1 MQSAPVVFIQYLA
14 AMAVVKGIK
23 SYDKG
28 YADLPVKMKWPNDI
42 CMCSNTLLLRA
53 DILTS
58 VLDALDPAHPE
69 KKQYTKICG
78 ILVNSHYSS
87 KEYISV
93 VGIGL
98 NATNASPTTSLN
110 ALVDKFASSA
120 TSKAHPVTLE
130 KLLARILTVF
140 EELYNRFLRTGFD
153 RHFEESYYEDWLH
166 MYQIV
171 TLEEEGGA
179 RARIKG
185 ITRDY
190 GLLLAEE
197 LGWEDRPTGRVWQ
210 LQSDSNSFD
219 FFRGLVRR
227 KV

>member
-1 MQSAPVVFIQYLA
+1 MLTGA
-14 AMAVVKGIK
+14 A
-23 SYDKG
+23 
-28 YADLPVKMKWPNDI
+28 
-42 CMCSNTLLLRA
+42 
-53 DILTS
+53 
-58 VLDALDPAHPE
+58 DALDPAHPE

-98 NATNASPTTSLN
+98 NGTNASPTTSLH
-110 ALVDKFASSA
+110 ALVEKFTSSS
-120 TSKAHPVTLE
+120 TSKDHPVTLE

-140 EELYNRFLRTGFD
+140 EELYIRFLRTGFD
-153 RHFEESYYEDWLH
+153 LHFEESYYEDWLH
-166 MYQIV
+166 MHQIV

>member
-1 MQSAPVVFIQYLA
+1 M
-14 AMAVVKGIK
+14 
-23 SYDKG
+23 
-28 YADLPVKMKWPNDI
+28 
-42 CMCSNTLLLRA
+42 
-53 DILTS
+53 
-58 VLDALDPAHPE
+58 
-69 KKQYTKICG
+69 
-78 ILVNSHYSS
+78 
-87 KEYISV
+87 

-110 ALVDKFASSA
+110 AVLERFAPA
-120 TSKAHPVTLE
+120 AAKAHPLTME

-140 EELYNRFLRTGFD
+140 EELYLRFRRTGFD
-153 RHFEESYYEDWLH
+153 RHFEEMYYANWLH
-166 MYQIV
+166 MDQNV
-171 TLEEEGGA
+171 TLEQEGGV

-197 LGWEDRPTGRVWQ
+197 LGSDDRRTGRVWQ

-219 FFRGLVRR
+219 FFKGLLRR

>member
-1 MQSAPVVFIQYLA
+1 MFVCTYIDDYHIS
-14 AMAVVKGIK
+14 
-23 SYDKG
+23 SDT
-28 YADLPVKMKWPNDI
+28 
-42 CMCSNTLLLRA
+42 SR
-53 DILTS
+53 LTDCFP
-58 VLDALDPAHPE
+58 DAIDPTQPE
-69 KKQYTKICG
+69 KKAYTKICG
-78 ILVNSHYSS
+78 ILVNSHFSS
-87 KEYISV
+87 QEYISV

-110 ALVDKFASSA
+110 AIVQRFSPSTKQ
-120 TSKAHPVTLE
+120 PITLE

-140 EELYNRFLRTGFD
+140 EELYTRFLRTGFD
-153 RHFEESYYEDWLH
+153 RQFEEMYYVDWLH
-166 MYQIV
+166 MHQIV

-197 LGWEDRPTGRVWQ
+197 LGWEDRPTGRIWQ

-219 FFRGLVRR
+219 FFRGLVKR

>member
-1 MQSAPVVFIQYLA
+1 M
-14 AMAVVKGIK
+14 
-23 SYDKG
+23 
-28 YADLPVKMKWPNDI
+28 
-42 CMCSNTLLLRA
+42 
-53 DILTS
+53 
-58 VLDALDPAHPE
+58 DPAQAE

-78 ILVNSHYSS
+78 ILVNSHFSS
-87 KEYISV
+87 DEYVSV

-110 ALVDKFASSA
+110 AVLERFAPA
-120 TSKAHPVTLE
+120 AAKAQPLSME

-140 EELYNRFLRTGFD
+140 EELYLRFLRTGFD
-153 RHFEESYYEDWLH
+153 SHFEDMYYADWLH
-166 MYQIV
+166 MDQIV
-171 TLEEEGGA
+171 MLEQEGGV

-197 LGWEDRPTGRVWQ
+197 LGLDGRRTGKVWQ

-219 FFRGLVRR
+219 FFKGLVRR

>member
-1 MQSAPVVFIQYLA
+1 M
-14 AMAVVKGIK
+14 
-23 SYDKG
+23 
-28 YADLPVKMKWPNDI
+28 
-42 CMCSNTLLLRA
+42 
-53 DILTS
+53 
-58 VLDALDPAHPE
+58 DPAQAE

-78 ILVNSHYSS
+78 ILVNSHFSS
-87 KEYISV
+87 DEYVSV

-110 ALVDKFASSA
+110 AVLERFAPA
-120 TSKAHPVTLE
+120 AAKAQPLSME

-140 EELYNRFLRTGFD
+140 EELYLRFLRTGFD
-153 RHFEESYYEDWLH
+153 SHFEDMYYADWLH
-166 MYQIV
+166 MDQIV
-171 TLEEEGGA
+171 TLEQEGGV

-197 LGWEDRPTGRVWQ
+197 LGLDGWRTGKVWQ

-219 FFRGLVRR
+219 FFKGLVRR